1 MRSALGL
8 IESIGLTTAITAL
21 DAASKAADVRL
32 AGFDK
37 VIGVSKKVSVTIQ
50 IAGEVAAVRA
60 AVDAGVAAAERVGE
74 VVASHVIPRP
84 HEEVDK
90 LLKEFEKNLELKREK
105 RDNESSKE
113 NKENKVKKIEDK
125 KDSQEVEKQEDD
137 KQEKSSQKQVNKK

>member
-8 IESIGLTTAITAL
+8 IEAIGLTTAIVAL
-21 DAASKAADVRL
+21 DAASKAADVSL

-50 IAGEVAAVRA
+50 IAGEVAAVNA
-60 AVDAGVAAAERVGE
+60 AVEAGVAAAERVGE

-90 LLKEFEKNLELKREK
+90 LLKEFEKNLKA
-105 RDNESSKE
+105 
-113 NKENKVKKIEDK
+113 
-125 KDSQEVEKQEDD
+125 KQEAKEKNNIKRVEDN
-137 KQEKSSQKQVNKK
+137 KKEEPVNNAEQEKPMAKQAGKK

>member
-8 IESIGLTTAITAL
+8 IESIGLTTAIVAL

-50 IAGEVAAVRA
+50 IAGEVAAVNA
-60 AVDAGVAAAERVGE
+60 AVEAGVAAAERVGE

-84 HEEVDK
+84 HDEVDK
-90 LLKEFEKNLELKREK
+90 LLKEFAKNLEAKQEK
-105 RDNESSKE
+105 RVTETVVQEPEQDD
-113 NKENKVKKIEDK
+113 KVKNIEDK
-125 KDSQEVEKQEDD
+125 KDSQQNNK
-137 KQEKSSQKQVNKK
+137 QKQSNKK